1 VPVHHIIVIKFNGF
15 PKMVDAVGG
24 VTVNNPTALVECPY
38 ENGRTVSFPE
48 GRIDLNGAR
57 ALEYARARQGA
68 CGGDFGRALRQQA
81 VVAAM
86 KGEVLSPSNI
96 WRAPWRGADVV
107 RALQTDIGTM
117 DMIKMG
123 WLQARLDQRP
133 GDRILLS
140 GEILDIDGV
149 SYVVQTDPDQ
159 NEREIAKFMG
169 PA

>member
-1 VPVHHIIVIKFNGF
+1 
-15 PKMVDAVGG
+15 
-24 VTVNNPTALVECPY
+24 
-38 ENGRTVSFPE
+38 
-48 GRIDLNGAR
+48 
-57 ALEYARARQGA
+57 
-68 CGGDFGRALRQQA
+68 
-81 VVAAM
+81 M
-86 KGEVLSPSNI
+86 KGKVLSPGNI

-140 GEILDIDGV
+140 GEILDVDGV